1 MEQRLNTLLQKK
13 YSKDLKTATTNE
25 IYNALLDI
33 TKEEMAGKE
42 RIAGKKK
49 LYYISAEF
57 LIGKLLSN
65 NLINLGLFEEVD
77 KVLKKYEKDI
87 TEIEEAE
94 LEPSLGNGGLG
105 RLAACFLDSIAS
117 LNLPGD
123 GIGLNYHYGLFEQK
137 FENGLQKE
145 VKNPWLTED
154 SWLVK
159 RDCDF
164 KVPFRRFTAKATLYD
179 IDVPGYET
187 NSCNALHLFDLGTV
201 DDNVVKDDS
210 IDFDKEEIEKN
221 LTLFLYP
228 DDGDRK
234 GRLLR
239 IYQQYFMVSCGAQ
252 LILKE
257 TRERGGDIH
266 KLNEYVTIQ
275 INDTHPSMVIPE
287 LIRLLLNEGFTMDEA
302 VSVVRKTCAYT
313 NHTILAEA
321 LEKWPM
327 DYMEDVVPHLLPIIR
342 ELDNRVRKEVA
353 DPTTYIIDDE
363 GRVHMAH
370 MDIHYGYSINGVAA
384 LHTEILKDSELN
396 AFYRLYPGKFNNKTN
411 GITFRRWLMSCNP
424 ALAAR
429 IDDAIGAGWRRD
441 SAELEKLLAHIDDA
455 ALLTSLA
462 EIKRANK
469 RRFADW
475 LRGHQG
481 TVIDPDSVF
490 DVQSKR
496 LHEYK
501 RQQLN
506 LLWCVRTLLDIRAGI
521 LPERPVTV
529 IFGAKAAPAYTIAKD
544 IIHAILCL
552 SDVIDADPAARRHL
566 RIAMVENY
574 NVSAAEKLIPA
585 CDISEQI
592 SLASKEA
599 SGTGNM
605 KFMLNGAVTLGTLD
619 GANVEIAELVG
630 PENIYTFGLSS
641 EAVINSY
648 ARGDYDPAAYL
659 EADPRLKAALDFLVC
674 DEMRT
679 MGDAARLERLH
690 AELQNK
696 DCFMTFPDFADYC
709 ATKARMLADL
719 GDEAAWAR
727 KALVNIAMAGYFS
740 SDRTIAD
747 YDRDIWQVG
756 SAR

>member
-1 MEQRLNTLLQKK
+1 MV
-13 YSKDLKTATTNE
+13 A
-25 IYNALLDI
+25 NA
-33 TKEEMAGKE
+33 A
-42 RIAGKKK
+42 R
-49 LYYISAEF
+49 
-57 LIGKLLSN
+57 
-65 NLINLGLFEEVD
+65 
-77 KVLKKYEKDI
+77 
-87 TEIEEAE
+87 
-94 LEPSLGNGGLG
+94 
-105 RLAACFLDSIAS
+105 
-117 LNLPGD
+117 
-123 GIGLNYHYGLFEQK
+123 
-137 FENGLQKE
+137 
-145 VKNPWLTED
+145 
-154 SWLVK
+154 
-159 RDCDF
+159 
-164 KVPFRRFTAKATLYD
+164 
-179 IDVPGYET
+179 
-187 NSCNALHLFDLGTV
+187 
-201 DDNVVKDDS
+201 
-210 IDFDKEEIEKN
+210 
-221 LTLFLYP
+221 
-228 DDGDRK
+228 
-234 GRLLR
+234 
-239 IYQQYFMVSCGAQ
+239 
-252 LILKE
+252 LILDE
-257 TRERGGDIH
+257 CVARGSDLH
-266 KLNEYVTIQ
+266 DLADYAAIQ
-275 INDTHPSMVIPE
+275 INDTHPTLVIPE
-287 LIRLLLNEGFTMDEA
+287 LIRLLQERGIGEDEA
-302 VSVVRKTCAYT
+302 VSIVRSVCAYT

-321 LEKWPM
+321 LEKWPRAYLEKVAPQLM
-327 DYMEDVVPHLLPIIR
+327 PVIDR
-342 ELDNRVRKEVA
+342 LDARVCAKYD
-353 DPTTYIIDDE
+353 DPFVQIIDE
-363 GRVHMAH
+363 QGNVRMANL
-370 MDIHYGYSINGVAA
+370 DIHAI
-384 LHTEILKDSELN
+384 
-396 AFYRLYPGKFNNKTN
+396 YPEKFNNKTN

-552 SDVIDADPAARRHL
+552 SDVIDADPAAR
-566 RIAMVENY
+566 
-574 NVSAAEKLIPA
+574 
-585 CDISEQI
+585 I

-696 DCFMTFPDFADYC
+696 DWFMTFPDFADYC

>member
-1 MEQRLNTLLQKK
+1 M
-13 YSKDLKTATTNE
+13 
-25 IYNALLDI
+25 
-33 TKEEMAGKE
+33 
-42 RIAGKKK
+42 
-49 LYYISAEF
+49 
-57 LIGKLLSN
+57 
-65 NLINLGLFEEVD
+65 
-77 KVLKKYEKDI
+77 
-87 TEIEEAE
+87 
-94 LEPSLGNGGLG
+94 
-105 RLAACFLDSIAS
+105 
-117 LNLPGD
+117 
-123 GIGLNYHYGLFEQK
+123 
-137 FENGLQKE
+137 
-145 VKNPWLTED
+145 
-154 SWLVK
+154 
-159 RDCDF
+159 
-164 KVPFRRFTAKATLYD
+164 
-179 IDVPGYET
+179 
-187 NSCNALHLFDLGTV
+187 
-201 DDNVVKDDS
+201 
-210 IDFDKEEIEKN
+210 
-221 LTLFLYP
+221 
-228 DDGDRK
+228 
-234 GRLLR
+234 
-239 IYQQYFMVSCGAQ
+239 
-252 LILKE
+252 
-257 TRERGGDIH
+257 
-266 KLNEYVTIQ
+266 
-275 INDTHPSMVIPE
+275 
-287 LIRLLLNEGFTMDEA
+287 
-302 VSVVRKTCAYT
+302 CAYT

-321 LEKWPM
+321 LEKWPRAYLEKVAPQLM
-327 DYMEDVVPHLLPIIR
+327 PVIDR
-342 ELDNRVRKEVA
+342 LDARVRAKYD
-353 DPTTYIIDDE
+353 DPFVQIIDE
-363 GRVHMAH
+363 QGNVRMANL
-370 MDIHYGYSINGVAA
+370 DIHFTHSVNGVAK
-384 LHTEILKDSELN
+384 LHTEILKNSEL
-396 AFYRLYPGKFNNKTN
+396 APFYAIYPEKFNNKTN
-411 GITFRRWLMSCNP
+411 GITFRRWLM
-424 ALAAR
+424 
-429 IDDAIGAGWRRD
+429 
-441 SAELEKLLAHIDDA
+441 HIDDA

-696 DCFMTFPDFADYC
+696 DWFMTFPDFADYC